1 MHHKLCND
9 AHFMKT
15 LTIPK
20 STVSQRSSKLRGTIV
35 FAERRGLEMH
45 YYIDNDKPVRL
56 LEF

>member
-1 MHHKLCND
+1 
-9 AHFMKT
+9 MKT